1 MFVDHAKI
9 YVKGGNGGDGM
20 VAFRR
25 EKYIPAGGPAGGDG
39 GRGGDVI
46 FKVDEGLN
54 TLMDFRYQRHF
65 KAEAGEN
72 GMSKSQHG
80 RGAEDLYVA
89 VPPGTLIR
97 DLTTGELIADLTEH
111 EEEAVIAKGGRGGRG
126 NIRFANAKNPAP
138 YISEN
143 GEPGEEREI
152 ELELKILADVGL
164 IGFPSAG
171 KSTLL
176 SVLSA
181 AKPKIGD
188 YPFTTLSPNL
198 GMVEVGDGR
207 YFVLADMPGIIE
219 GAAEGV
225 GLGLDF
231 LRHIERTRVL
241 LHVIDMSGF
250 EGRDAFEDYVTIQQ
264 ELADYDPKML
274 DKPQIIVA
282 NKMDMPDA
290 PTMLEMFKEQLVA
303 SDRDEDVLIYEVS
316 AIVHQN
322 LKPLVRKTAD
332 LLEIAREQEAAAEE
346 PTTEKVVYTLEEK
359 PEPFVVSRDPNGT
372 WVLSGEEIERLF
384 QMTNLAHDESL
395 MRFSRQMRHMGID
408 ETLREKGAKDGD
420 LVRIDDFI
428 FEFVE

>member
-395 MRFSRQMRHMGID
+395 MRFSRQMHHMGID